1 MGDVEIVAHR
11 GHCFLE
17 KLLVLARYPDHLR
30 LRTEKRGNLH
40 RGEHLLFDQR
50 EHFFLAVP
58 RIPGLFY
65 PSTPDPSPTDP
76 AGKRGLGDLVGPVGD
91 VLLPV
96 GEIETVRGRGEQLD
110 LLRFDAVVEVLEVIR
125 GEVLAVVD
133 ALVVPTEVAEGHAVL
148 HARIMQVGVEQQAR
162 EEERVERVCGEEGT
176 RIDVV
181 DHFGEIGHD
190 AIDDL
195 GFARNAE
202 RAQKLAENRIER
214 EVREGERADEGA
226 AQLGEEG
233 ISLLAEG
240 QGFAEHGLVDL
251 DRLA

>member
-1 MGDVEIVAHR
+1 MEGEKKGNFFEERAVLRDRLQQQTQRIETLPDPDVVLEIAFERRERLLRRGGAQRAGRFEKGRSDGAEIGDDRGELRAKIEEMGDVEIVAHR
-11 GHCFLE
+11 GHCFLQ

-76 AGKRGLGDLVGPVGD
+76 AGKRGFGDLVGSVGD

-148 HARIMQVGVEQQAR
+148 HARIMEVGVEQ
-162 EEERVERVCGEEGT
+162 
-176 RIDVV
+176 
-181 DHFGEIGHD
+181 
-190 AIDDL
+190 
-195 GFARNAE
+195 
-202 RAQKLAENRIER
+202 
-214 EVREGERADEGA
+214 
-226 AQLGEEG
+226 
-233 ISLLAEG
+233 
-240 QGFAEHGLVDL
+240 
-251 DRLA
+251 